1 MAISDIK
8 TVIRVFG
15 IFAFMLFLWSCS
27 YKNTEEDTLKY
38 ADKLPSDEFP
48 LGGTYYWSFQL
59 MGGKQLS
66 THIFYS
72 DSIVY
77 SMKGKV
83 YSTDYTMRKLSYEA
97 ATNKWIGE
105 DEDRIVYVLFF
116 RDKTDSTVNIYKR
129 KCSDKGLQ
137 EAINFDVPADNA
149 TEDHG
154 WNIYAL
160 EEDAEDVL
168 PLEGEY
174 ALNDHILNLTDSV
187 IVYNNRQFAKLSYHS
202 GERRWVGEHN
212 NEYLQIFF
220 QHLKPDGDLPLNVRL
235 YDDLGVAY
243 KTKYATATWEKYE
256 KQ

>member
-1 MAISDIK
+1 MR
-8 TVIRVFG
+8 VIL
-15 IFAFMLFLWSCS
+15 AFVIVSFLLSCS
-27 YKNTEEDTLKY
+27 YKNTEEETLKY
-38 ADKLPSDEFP
+38 ADQLPSDEFP
-48 LGGTYYWSFQL
+48 LKGTYYWSFQL

-66 THIFYS
+66 THTFYS

-116 RDKTDSTVNIYKR
+116 RDKTDSAVNIYKR
-129 KCSDKGLQ
+129 KCKDKGLQ
-137 EAINFDVPADNA
+137 EAINFGVPSDDA

-160 EEDAEDVL
+160 EDDEEDVL

-174 ALNDHILNLTDSV
+174 ALNKHILYLTDSV
-187 IVYNNRQFAKLSYHS
+187 IVYNNRQFEKLSYHS
-202 GERRWVGEHN
+202 GERRWVGKHD

-220 QHLKPDGDLPLNVRL
+220 QHLKPDSDLLLDIRL
-235 YDDLGVAY
+235 YDDLEVAY